1 MTKQLAIVS
10 ALLLSLTSCGTMN
23 EMLCLINDST
33 EAITYNRYAIENST
47 QAICENAAVVNAST
61 RTLQENRRVLE
72 SVGN

>member
-1 MTKQLAIVS
+1 MTKHLAIVC

-23 EMLCLINDST
+23 EMLCLLNDST